1 MPKFLTYQRPAP
13 VKKDHWNGA
22 SQKPAPLP
30 RKVPVQAKPTG
41 QIELPSLDKIIRK
54 Q

>member
-22 SQKPAPLP
+22 PSKKAARPVRP
-30 RKVPVQAKPTG
+30 PVQPKPG
-41 QIELPSLDKIIRK
+41 AQIELPSLDQIIHK
-54 Q
+54 H